1 MPRMAPET
9 HALLEAAVH
18 AVPIS
23 VLTHVGEKVEARRGP
38 ASTYRHNVL
47 FLRLQ
52 GAPYDGRTIFGFMND
67 TAPDWSELTDSNID
81 TAMRKILGAG
91 FNRHLRQDWPGR
103 F

>member
-52 GAPYDGRTIFGFMND
+52 GAPCSAS
-67 TAPDWSELTDSNID
+67 APLAQIW
-81 TAMRKILGAG
+81 GCG
-91 FNRHLRQDWPGR
+91 
-103 F
+103 